1 MEKGAV
7 FMKEKQER
15 FGGIGTVVVVS
26 VVLALMGALMLFVP
40 AMKLLYLIYGFGVI
54 LLVMGLFAVVFY
66 FKNKKYEMLSNF
78 EFSGGVILMIFGL
91 ILLLRGE
98 LFVERIYF
106 LIGLL
111 VLLDAVFFLQY
122 TVQMKVL
129 RSHLWA
135 LPLVLSVILLIAA
148 MLILM
153 EVEVVFI
160 SNRMILH
167 GILFGVGLIG
177 FLGIA
182 MVYFQIRKFRK
193 ELQEG
198 LKRNLEEDED
208 VRVRWSDAKLQGVNK
223 EDEV

>member
-1 MEKGAV
+1 
-7 FMKEKQER
+7 MKEKQER